1 MNKKIAI
8 PTEGGKLCAHFGHC
22 ESFYMATIQEGL
34 IVEETMVTPPAHE
47 PGLYPAWVGQQGVGT
62 VIAGGMGEKAKE
74 LFRHENIQVFV
85 GADAKTPRELV
96 EDFLKNSL
104 VTGENSCN
112 HDH

>member
-62 VIAGGMGEKAKE
+62 YY
-74 LFRHENIQVFV
+74 
-85 GADAKTPRELV
+85 
-96 EDFLKNSL
+96 FLWTCTRRGISIL
-104 VTGENSCN
+104 LRT
-112 HDH
+112 

>member
-62 VIAGGMGEKAKE
+62 VIAGGMGEKAKV
-74 LFRHENIQVFV
+74 LFKKENVDLLV
-85 GADAKTPRELV
+85 GATKKEPRQLV
-96 EDFLKNSL
+96 EDYIKGEL
-104 VTGENSCN
+104 VIGQNSCN
-112 HDH
+112 HK